1 MKDFKKSLEVKTTK
15 NVDELICS
23 EIIKTTKEMCEEL
36 EKSKN
41 KKNEKVVK
49 KQVAQI
55 KDRANKIKWV
65 FINFDKC
72 IEFIE
77 PESVFKNLKTSK
89 RKENEIDQK
98 MKMNTESCLYK
109 LYSEVD
115 NEEEKRQ
122 ILDRINGL
130 DELLENFDDN
140 FLKIQRMEMQ
150 QTKLGYLAL
159 AEGR

>member
-49 KQVAQI
+49 KQIAQI

-98 MKMNTESCLYK
+98 MKMNTEGCLYK

-115 NEEEKRQ
+115 NEEEKSQ